1 MGQKVERSVCVG
13 ALVFRWLLFGDP
25 FFCYLWFSNNR
36 PLHGQTNRTPKA
48 EPRISAMSDFL
59 ERQLAEI
66 KSQNLYRTLQAV
78 DCDQGPT
85 IILEGRQ
92 VLNLSSNNYLG
103 LANHPELKRA
113 GKEALDRYG
122 CGSGAS
128 RLISGNMTPH
138 IELEERIARF
148 KGTEAALLF
157 NTGFMANL
165 GIITALV
172 GPGDVVYSDSLN
184 HASII
189 DGCRLSRARISV
201 YEHCDL
207 DQLETGLKSAPP
219 AAHKLIVTESV
230 FSMDGDVAPLAGIVQ
245 LAERYG
251 AMVMVDEAHATGVLG
266 PNGAGVVAAE
276 GLGERVMVQMGT
288 LGKALGVFG
297 AYVAGSAKLMEL
309 LINRSRSFIFTTS
322 LPPVVLAMAYAAI
335 DVVEAEQERRCA
347 LQRNSEQLRR
357 GLAGLDYVLGNS
369 TTQIL
374 PVVVG
379 DERKCMGLAA
389 FLLDQGFYAQGIRPP
404 TVPPGTSRLRVT
416 TMATHTDAQMM
427 QTLEAFARARTV
439 FRV

>member
-1 MGQKVERSVCVG
+1 M
-13 ALVFRWLLFGDP
+13 D
-25 FFCYLWFSNNR
+25 
-36 PLHGQTNRTPKA
+36 
-48 EPRISAMSDFL
+48 EPRRPNPEFAMSNFVDR
-59 ERQLAEI
+59 ELAAI
-66 KSQNLYRTLQAV
+66 KSKGLYRELRAV
-78 DCDQGPT
+78 DREQGPT
-85 IILEGRQ
+85 IILEGRE

-113 GKEALDRYG
+113 GKEALDCHG

-138 IELEERIARF
+138 LELEERIARF
-148 KGTEAALLF
+148 KRTAAALLF

-172 GPGDVVYSDSLN
+172 GPGDVVYSDALN

-201 YEHCDL
+201 YQHCDL
-207 DQLETGLKSAPP
+207 DHLAAALKSTRPGP
-219 AAHKLIVTESV
+219 QKLIVTESV
-230 FSMDGDVAPLAGIVQ
+230 FSMDGDIAPLECLVE

-266 PNGAGVVAAE
+266 PNGAGVVAAL

-297 AYVAGSAKLMEL
+297 AYAAGSAKLMEL
-309 LINRSRSFIFTTS
+309 LTNRARSFIYTTS
-322 LPPVVLAMAYAAI
+322 LPPVVCAMARAAI
-335 DVVEAEQERRCA
+335 DIVEAEEERRCA
-347 LQRNSEQLRR
+347 LRRNSEQLRR
-357 GLAGLDYVLGNS
+357 GLAELEYVLGDS

-374 PVVVG
+374 PVIVG
-379 DERKCMGLAA
+379 DERKCMELAA
-389 FLLDQGFYAQGIRPP
+389 FLLEQGFFAQGIRPP

-416 TMATHTDAQMM
+416 TMATHTGAELERAIDA
-427 QTLEAFARARTV
+427 FGRARKGFGGSGSGV
-439 FRV
+439 RASGR